1 MRFVSAVCSAL
12 ALGAVAPAAAD
23 TPMCHVVDVEFTPAA
38 DLQVVVWVEDPQGHY
53 LDTAFITQ
61 LTGTYG
67 IGNRP
72 GIKDFNSAWKWPY
85 GRREYVF
92 PVWAHRHGMT
102 FPLIGYQNEDDYD
115 LSHPFEESS
124 QETFFCRPIEKTD
137 PEWDTQT
144 CSTSVYTDKGK
155 EIPGQS
161 SLYPPRADLAMH
173 KGIDDPAVATYAALN
188 PFDSVSQA
196 TPIGGMDFTTS
207 WPIPPTMPPGDY
219 VMWVE
224 VSKEFDFNST
234 YNATTYPM
242 PTQPNGAPLQWGS
255 FGLPSR
261 GQPSVV
267 YSVPFTI
274 AQDQTVAT
282 TASYCGYG
290 DPEGANGKLN
300 TPDSTITIDTPGSG
314 ASRLQ
319 LTADGA
325 GGTFRVR
332 VTSRPEHDNIPPAA
346 PLDASAVAT
355 DAQSATIDFVEP
367 GDDGLIGP
375 VTGFEIRYRAGTPIT
390 DANFA
395 SSMPVAA
402 AVTPHGPGT
411 PQTITIDHLLPQT
424 TYYIG
429 VRAYDEC
436 KNYSP
441 IAEIQ
446 ATTADRKAGYV
457 DACFVATAAY
467 GSLLANDVEM
477 LRRFRD
483 QYLESNVMGELA
495 VETYYSVGPA
505 VAGVVDESEDLRATA
520 RTALQ
525 PVVDVVGRM
534 GARK

>member
-1 MRFVSAVCSAL
+1 MRFVPAVCAAL
-12 ALGAVAPAAAD
+12 VLGAVAPSRAD
-23 TPMCHVVDVEFTPAA
+23 SPQCHVVDVEFTPAA
-38 DLQVVVWVEDPQGHY
+38 DLQIVVWLEDTQGHY
-53 LDTAFITQ
+53 IDTAFITQ

-102 FPLIGYQNEDDYD
+102 FPWIGYQNSDETD
-115 LSHPFEESS
+115 LSHPFEQSS
-124 QETFFCRPIEKTD
+124 QETFYCRPIQMSD

-144 CSTSVYTDKGK
+144 CSTSVYTDKGH
-155 EIPGQS
+155 EVAGMT
-161 SLYPPRADLAMH
+161 SLYPPRADVTMH

-196 TPIGGMDFTTS
+196 TPMGGMDYTTS
-207 WPIPPTMPPGDY
+207 WPIPPTLPPGNY

-224 VSKEFDFNST
+224 VSKEFDFNGT
-234 YNATTYPM
+234 YNATTYPP
-242 PTQPNGAPLQWGS
+242 PTGPNGTPLQWSSYGE
-255 FGLPSR
+255 PAR

-274 AQDQTVAT
+274 GQDQTVAT
-282 TASYCGYG
+282 TSSYAGYG
-290 DPEGANGKLN
+290 DPEGNSGNLN
-300 TPDSTITIDTPGSG
+300 APDATITIDTPGSG

-332 VTSRPEHDNIPPAA
+332 VTSRPEHDTVAPAA
-346 PLDASAVAT
+346 PQNAELVTT
-355 DAQSATIDFVEP
+355 DAQSATFDFVEP
-367 GDDGLIGP
+367 GDDGLVGP
-375 VTGFEIRYRAGTPIT
+375 VTGYEIRYRAGTEIN
-390 DANFA
+390 DGNFE

-402 AVTPHGPGT
+402 SVLPKGPGT
-411 PQTITIDHLLPQT
+411 PQSVTIDHLLPST

-436 KNYSP
+436 KNYGP

-446 ATTADRKAGYV
+446 ATTADRQAGYV

-483 QYLESNVMGELA
+483 QYLQSNVMGELA
-495 VETYYSVGPA
+495 VEAYYSVGPSL
-505 VAGVVDESEDLRATA
+505 AGVIDESDDLRATA
-520 RTALQ
+520 REALQ
-525 PVVDVVGRM
+525 PMVDTVGRL
-534 GARK
+534 GARR